1 MYETD
6 DYTICAERLYPKE
19 AKRIMNIFLK
29 QATRRPLF
37 TTLLV
42 LLLSFSVL
50 LSCIGYSAWES
61 AKTQKSEISNG
72 YTTIAIPI
80 EPDLSN
86 LSPEEIATALQNR
99 VFADNAAQEAPQI
112 TMVDRRC
119 LLSAHIAGSRSLSSS
134 SIDPSEY
141 NTAFDGECYSLAV
154 FALRCSGIREQPTE
168 GMFLY
173 DATFSVEEIICLS
186 DAYNTFPKPDSV
198 HIYSDVRESNGAAPF
213 EKGKTYLVFGQY
225 QDHRVVRSADGHDQV
240 KNENRYIVPFP
251 EINSN
256 FYGEPSSLELGSY
269 NGLDYH
275 FPAAGQLP
283 WVCEYTGSV
292 TDYLNSDAAS
302 TWREDIVPLCQL
314 NYESAAVIL
323 TDRAESMYSFNTG
336 DEALLSGRFF
346 TGEEYTNGDDVCV
359 ISAAYAE
366 QNGLRLGDM
375 IQLDYYDSGFGE
387 YNNGATANSMLAAE
401 DPGPYRQR
409 YYMSLDDAIG
419 VCKNYTV
426 IGIYTGA
433 RFAFG
438 AYQLNADTILVPK
451 ASVPN
456 AQNYETR
463 ANSLLNTFVLKNG
476 SAKEFE
482 KYMEQQNLAGQFLY
496 FDQDFSSMQESL
508 DALET
513 NAMRLMMVGI
523 GVFLLT
529 SALFL
534 FLNFRRMNLTI
545 RGVRLLGRSSKAV
558 FREIIMA
565 LIPLE
570 TLAVLFGTCAAIA
583 LFDVV
588 TRNLLSSALTLRP
601 EAMAVSAVTAFVFL
615 MVSTMIST
623 AIFANRKLMKAK

>member
-1 MYETD
+1 
-6 DYTICAERLYPKE
+6 
-19 AKRIMNIFLK
+19 MNIFLK

-50 LSCIGYSAWES
+50 LSCTGYSAWES
-61 AKTQKSEISNG
+61 AKTQKNEISNG

-86 LSPEEIATALQNR
+86 LSPEEITTALQNR
-99 VFADNAAQEAPQI
+99 VFADKAAQEAPQI
-112 TMVDRRC
+112 TTVDRRC

-198 HIYSDVRESNGAAPF
+198 HIYSDVRESNGAVPF

-225 QDHRVVRSADGHDQV
+225 QDHRVVRSADGYDQV

-366 QNGLRLGDM
+366 QNGLQLGDM

-409 YYMSLDDAIG
+409 YYMSPDDAIG
-419 VCKNYTV
+419 VCKNYTIV
-426 IGIYTGA
+426 GIYTGA

>member
-1 MYETD
+1 
-6 DYTICAERLYPKE
+6 
-19 AKRIMNIFLK
+19 MNIFLK

-50 LSCIGYSAWES
+50 LSCTGYSAWES
-61 AKTQKSEISNG
+61 AKTQKNEISNG

-99 VFADNAAQEAPQI
+99 VFADKAAQEAPQI
-112 TMVDRRC
+112 TTVDRRC

-173 DATFSVEEIICLS
+173 DATFSVEEIVCLS
-186 DAYNTFPKPDSV
+186 DAYNTFPRPDSV
-198 HIYSDVRESNGAAPF
+198 HIYSDVRESNGAVPF
-213 EKGKTYLVFGQY
+213 EKGKIYLVFGQY
-225 QDHRVVRSADGHDQV
+225 QDYRVVRSADGYDQV

-323 TDRAESMYSFNTG
+323 TNRAESMYSFNTG

-346 TGEEYTNGDDVCV
+346 TDEEYINGDDVCV

-409 YYMSLDDAIG
+409 YYMSPDDAIG

-463 ANSLLNTFVLKNG
+463 ANPLLNTFVLKNG

-496 FDQDFSSMQESL
+496 FDQNFSSMQESL
-508 DALET
+508 EALET

>member
-1 MYETD
+1 
-6 DYTICAERLYPKE
+6 
-19 AKRIMNIFLK
+19 MNIFLK

-173 DATFSVEEIICLS
+173 DATFSVEEIVCLS
-186 DAYNTFPKPDSV
+186 DAYNTFPRPDSV
-198 HIYSDVRESNGAAPF
+198 HIYSDVRESNGAVPF

-225 QDHRVVRSADGHDQV
+225 QDHRVVRSADGYDQV

-275 FPAAGQLP
+275 FPVVGQLP

-346 TGEEYTNGDDVCV
+346 TDEEYINGDDVCV

-375 IQLDYYDSGFGE
+375 IQLEYYDSGFGE

>member
-1 MYETD
+1 
-6 DYTICAERLYPKE
+6 
-19 AKRIMNIFLK
+19 MNIFLK

-173 DATFSVEEIICLS
+173 DATFSVEEIVCLS
-186 DAYNTFPKPDSV
+186 DAYNTFPRPDSV
-198 HIYSDVRESNGAAPF
+198 HIYSDVRESNGAVPF

-225 QDHRVVRSADGHDQV
+225 QDYRVVRSADGYDQV

-275 FPAAGQLP
+275 FPVVGQLP

-346 TGEEYTNGDDVCV
+346 TDEEYINGDDVCV

>member
-1 MYETD
+1 
-6 DYTICAERLYPKE
+6 
-19 AKRIMNIFLK
+19 MNIFLK

-198 HIYSDVRESNGAAPF
+198 HIYSDVRESNGAVPF

-225 QDHRVVRSADGHDQV
+225 QDHRVVRSADGYDQV

-588 TRNLLSSALTLRP
+588 TWNLLSSALTLRP

>member
-1 MYETD
+1 
-6 DYTICAERLYPKE
+6 
-19 AKRIMNIFLK
+19 MNIFLK

-173 DATFSVEEIICLS
+173 DATFSVEEIVCLS
-186 DAYNTFPKPDSV
+186 DAYNTFPRPDSV

-251 EINSN
+251 ETNSN

>member
-1 MYETD
+1 
-6 DYTICAERLYPKE
+6 
-19 AKRIMNIFLK
+19 MNIFLK

-50 LSCIGYSAWES
+50 LSCTGYSAWES
-61 AKTQKSEISNG
+61 AKTQKNEISNG

-86 LSPEEIATALQNR
+86 LSPEEITTALQNR
-99 VFADNAAQEAPQI
+99 VFADKAAQEAPQI
-112 TMVDRRC
+112 TTVDRRC
-119 LLSAHIAGSRSLSSS
+119 LLSAHIADSRSLSSS

-198 HIYSDVRESNGAAPF
+198 HIYSDVRESNGAVPF

-225 QDHRVVRSADGHDQV
+225 QDHRVVRSADGYDQV

-366 QNGLRLGDM
+366 QNGLQLGDM

-409 YYMSLDDAIG
+409 YYMSPDDAIG
-419 VCKNYTV
+419 VCKNYTIV
-426 IGIYTGA
+426 GIYTGA

>member
-1 MYETD
+1 
-6 DYTICAERLYPKE
+6 
-19 AKRIMNIFLK
+19 MNIFLK

-173 DATFSVEEIICLS
+173 DATFSVEEIVCLS
-186 DAYNTFPKPDSV
+186 DAYNTFPRPDSV
-198 HIYSDVRESNGAAPF
+198 HIYSDVRESNGAVPF

-225 QDHRVVRSADGHDQV
+225 QDHRVVRSADGYDQV

-283 WVCEYTGSV
+283 WACEYTGSV

-359 ISAAYAE
+359 ISASYAE

>member
-1 MYETD
+1 
-6 DYTICAERLYPKE
+6 
-19 AKRIMNIFLK
+19 MNIFLK

-141 NTAFDGECYSLAV
+141 ITAFDGECYSLAV

-173 DATFSVEEIICLS
+173 DATFSVEEIVCLS
-186 DAYNTFPKPDSV
+186 DAYNTFPRPDSV
-198 HIYSDVRESNGAAPF
+198 HIYSDVRESNGAVPF

-225 QDHRVVRSADGHDQV
+225 QDHRVVRSADGYDQV

>member
-173 DATFSVEEIICLS
+173 DATFSVEEIVCLS
-186 DAYNTFPKPDSV
+186 DAYNTFPRPDSV

-366 QNGLRLGDM
+366 QNGLQLGDM

-409 YYMSLDDAIG
+409 YYMSPDDAIG
-419 VCKNYTV
+419 VCKNYTIV
-426 IGIYTGA
+426 GIYTGA

>member
-1 MYETD
+1 
-6 DYTICAERLYPKE
+6 
-19 AKRIMNIFLK
+19 MNIFLK

-173 DATFSVEEIICLS
+173 DATFSVEEIVCLS
-186 DAYNTFPKPDSV
+186 DAYNTFPRPGSV
-198 HIYSDVRESNGAAPF
+198 HIYSDVRESNGAVPF

-225 QDHRVVRSADGHDQV
+225 QDHRVVRSADGYDQV

>member
-1 MYETD
+1 
-6 DYTICAERLYPKE
+6 
-19 AKRIMNIFLK
+19 MNIFLK

-50 LSCIGYSAWES
+50 LSCTGYSAWES
-61 AKTQKSEISNG
+61 AKTQKNEISNG

-86 LSPEEIATALQNR
+86 LSPEEITTALQNR
-99 VFADNAAQEAPQI
+99 VFADKEAQEAPQI
-112 TMVDRRC
+112 TTVDRRC

-198 HIYSDVRESNGAAPF
+198 HIYSDVRESNGAVPF

-225 QDHRVVRSADGHDQV
+225 QDHRVVRSADGYDQV

-251 EINSN
+251 EINRN

>member
-1 MYETD
+1 
-6 DYTICAERLYPKE
+6 
-19 AKRIMNIFLK
+19 MNIFLK

-173 DATFSVEEIICLS
+173 DATFSVEEIVCLS
-186 DAYNTFPKPDSV
+186 DAYNTFPRPDSV

-366 QNGLRLGDM
+366 QNGLQLGDM

-409 YYMSLDDAIG
+409 YYMSPDDAIG
-419 VCKNYTV
+419 VCKNYTIV
-426 IGIYTGA
+426 GIYTGA

>member
-1 MYETD
+1 
-6 DYTICAERLYPKE
+6 
-19 AKRIMNIFLK
+19 MNIFLK

-50 LSCIGYSAWES
+50 LSCTGYSAWES
-61 AKTQKSEISNG
+61 AKTQKNEISNG

-86 LSPEEIATALQNR
+86 LSPEEITTALQNR
-99 VFADNAAQEAPQI
+99 VFADKAAQEAPQI
-112 TMVDRRC
+112 TTVDRRC

-168 GMFLY
+168 GVFLY

-198 HIYSDVRESNGAAPF
+198 HIYSDVRESNGAVPF

-225 QDHRVVRSADGHDQV
+225 QDHRVVRSADGYDQV

>member
-1 MYETD
+1 
-6 DYTICAERLYPKE
+6 
-19 AKRIMNIFLK
+19 MNIFLK

-80 EPDLSN
+80 EPNLSN

-99 VFADNAAQEAPQI
+99 VFADKAAQEAAQI

-173 DATFSVEEIICLS
+173 DATFSVEEIVCLS
-186 DAYNTFPKPDSV
+186 DAYNTFPRPDSV
-198 HIYSDVRESNGAAPF
+198 HIYSDVRESNGAVPF

-225 QDHRVVRSADGHDQV
+225 QDHRVVRSADGYDQV

>member
-1 MYETD
+1 
-6 DYTICAERLYPKE
+6 
-19 AKRIMNIFLK
+19 MNIFLK

-173 DATFSVEEIICLS
+173 DATFSVEEIVCLS
-186 DAYNTFPKPDSV
+186 DAYNTFPRPDSV

-225 QDHRVVRSADGHDQV
+225 QDHRVVRSADGYDQV

-366 QNGLRLGDM
+366 QNGLRLGDV

>member
-1 MYETD
+1 
-6 DYTICAERLYPKE
+6 
-19 AKRIMNIFLK
+19 MNIFLK

-99 VFADNAAQEAPQI
+99 VFADNAAQEAPKI

-173 DATFSVEEIICLS
+173 DATFSVEEIVCLS
-186 DAYNTFPKPDSV
+186 DAYNTFPRPDSV
-198 HIYSDVRESNGAAPF
+198 HIYSDVRESNGAVPF

-225 QDHRVVRSADGHDQV
+225 QDHRVVRSADGYDQV

-275 FPAAGQLP
+275 FPVVGQLP

-346 TGEEYTNGDDVCV
+346 TDEEYINGDDVCV

>member
-1 MYETD
+1 
-6 DYTICAERLYPKE
+6 
-19 AKRIMNIFLK
+19 MNIFLK

-50 LSCIGYSAWES
+50 LSCTGYSAWES
-61 AKTQKSEISNG
+61 AKTQKNEISNG

-99 VFADNAAQEAPQI
+99 VFADKAAQEAPQI
-112 TMVDRRC
+112 TTVDRRC

-173 DATFSVEEIICLS
+173 DATFSVDEIICMS
-186 DAYNTFPKPDSV
+186 DAYITFPKPDSV
-198 HIYSDVRESNGAAPF
+198 HIYSDVRESNGAVPF
-213 EKGKTYLVFGQY
+213 EKGKIYLVFGQY
-225 QDHRVVRSADGHDQV
+225 QDYRVVRSADGYDQV

-275 FPAAGQLP
+275 FPVVGQLP

-323 TDRAESMYSFNTG
+323 TNRAESMYSFNTG

-346 TGEEYTNGDDVCV
+346 TDEEYINGDDVCV

-409 YYMSLDDAIG
+409 YYMSPDDAIG

-463 ANSLLNTFVLKNG
+463 ANPLLNTFVLKNG

-496 FDQDFSSMQESL
+496 FDQNFSSMQESL
-508 DALET
+508 EALET
-513 NAMRLMMVGI
+513 NAMRLMIVGI

-583 LFDVV
+583 LFDAV

-601 EAMAVSAVTAFVFL
+601 EAMAASAVTAFVFL
-615 MVSTMIST
+615 MVSTIIST

>member
-1 MYETD
+1 
-6 DYTICAERLYPKE
+6 
-19 AKRIMNIFLK
+19 MNIFLK

-99 VFADNAAQEAPQI
+99 VFADKAAQEAPQI
-112 TMVDRRC
+112 TTVDRRC

-198 HIYSDVRESNGAAPF
+198 HIYSDVRESNGAVPF

-225 QDHRVVRSADGHDQV
+225 QDHRVVRSADGYDQV

>member
-1 MYETD
+1 
-6 DYTICAERLYPKE
+6 
-19 AKRIMNIFLK
+19 MNIFLK

-50 LSCIGYSAWES
+50 LSCTGYSAWES
-61 AKTQKSEISNG
+61 AKTQKNEISNG

-86 LSPEEIATALQNR
+86 LSPEEITTALQNR
-99 VFADNAAQEAPQI
+99 VFADKAAQEAPQI
-112 TMVDRRC
+112 TTVDRRC

-198 HIYSDVRESNGAAPF
+198 HIYSDVRESNGAVPF

-225 QDHRVVRSADGHDQV
+225 QDHRVVRSADGYDQV

-558 FREIIMA
+558 FREIIVA
-565 LIPLE
+565 LISLE

>member
-1 MYETD
+1 
-6 DYTICAERLYPKE
+6 
-19 AKRIMNIFLK
+19 MNIFLK

-80 EPDLSN
+80 ERDLSN

-112 TMVDRRC
+112 TTVDRRC

-198 HIYSDVRESNGAAPF
+198 HIYSDVRESNGAVPF

-225 QDHRVVRSADGHDQV
+225 QDHRVVRSADGYDQV

>member
-1 MYETD
+1 
-6 DYTICAERLYPKE
+6 
-19 AKRIMNIFLK
+19 MNIFLK

-173 DATFSVEEIICLS
+173 DATFSVEEIVCLS
-186 DAYNTFPKPDSV
+186 DAYSTFPKPDSV
-198 HIYSDVRESNGAAPF
+198 HIYSNVRESNGAAPF

-225 QDHRVVRSADGHDQV
+225 QDYRVVRSADGYDQV

-275 FPAAGQLP
+275 FLAAGQLP

-336 DEALLSGRFF
+336 DEALLAGRFF

-601 EAMAVSAVTAFVFL
+601 EAMAVSAVTAFVFF

>member
-1 MYETD
+1 
-6 DYTICAERLYPKE
+6 
-19 AKRIMNIFLK
+19 MNIFLK

-173 DATFSVEEIICLS
+173 DATFSVEEIVCLS
-186 DAYNTFPKPDSV
+186 DAYNTFPRPDSV

-213 EKGKTYLVFGQY
+213 EKAKTYLVFGQY

-336 DEALLSGRFF
+336 DAALLSGRFF
-346 TGEEYTNGDDVCV
+346 TDEEYINGDDVCV

-409 YYMSLDDAIG
+409 YYMSPNDAIG

-463 ANSLLNTFVLKNG
+463 ANPLLNTFVLKNG

-508 DALET
+508 EALET
-513 NAMRLMMVGI
+513 NAMRLMIVGI

>member
-1 MYETD
+1 M
-6 DYTICAERLYPKE
+6 
-19 AKRIMNIFLK
+19 
-29 QATRRPLF
+29 
-37 TTLLV
+37 
-42 LLLSFSVL
+42 
-50 LSCIGYSAWES
+50 SCIGYSAWES

-86 LSPEEIATALQNR
+86 LSPEEITTALQNR
-99 VFADNAAQEAPQI
+99 VFADKAAQEAPQI
-112 TMVDRRC
+112 TTVDRRC

>member
-1 MYETD
+1 
-6 DYTICAERLYPKE
+6 
-19 AKRIMNIFLK
+19 MNICLK

-173 DATFSVEEIICLS
+173 DATFSVEEIVCLS
-186 DAYNTFPKPDSV
+186 DAYNTFPRPDSV
-198 HIYSDVRESNGAAPF
+198 HIYSDVRESNGAVPF

-225 QDHRVVRSADGHDQV
+225 QDHRVVRSADGYDQV

>member
-1 MYETD
+1 
-6 DYTICAERLYPKE
+6 
-19 AKRIMNIFLK
+19 MNIFLK

-50 LSCIGYSAWES
+50 LSCTGYSAWES
-61 AKTQKSEISNG
+61 AKTQKNEISNG

-173 DATFSVEEIICLS
+173 DATFSVEEIVCLS
-186 DAYNTFPKPDSV
+186 DAYNTFPRPDSV
-198 HIYSDVRESNGAAPF
+198 HIYSDVRESNGAVPF

-225 QDHRVVRSADGHDQV
+225 QDYRVVRSADGYDQV

-275 FPAAGQLP
+275 FPVVGQLP

-346 TGEEYTNGDDVCV
+346 TDEEYINGDDVCV

>member
-1 MYETD
+1 
-6 DYTICAERLYPKE
+6 
-19 AKRIMNIFLK
+19 MNIFLK

-50 LSCIGYSAWES
+50 LSCTGYSAWES
-61 AKTQKSEISNG
+61 AKTQKNEISNG

-86 LSPEEIATALQNR
+86 LSPEELATALQNR
-99 VFADNAAQEAPQI
+99 VFADKAAQEAPQI
-112 TMVDRRC
+112 TTVDRRC

-198 HIYSDVRESNGAAPF
+198 HIYSDVRESNGAVPF

-225 QDHRVVRSADGHDQV
+225 QDHRVVRSADGYDQV

-275 FPAAGQLP
+275 FPVVGQLP

-346 TGEEYTNGDDVCV
+346 TDEEYINGDDVCV

>member
-1 MYETD
+1 
-6 DYTICAERLYPKE
+6 
-19 AKRIMNIFLK
+19 MNIFLK

-173 DATFSVEEIICLS
+173 DATFSVEEIVCLS
-186 DAYNTFPKPDSV
+186 DAYNTFPRPDSV

-529 SALFL
+529 SVLFL

>member
-1 MYETD
+1 
-6 DYTICAERLYPKE
+6 
-19 AKRIMNIFLK
+19 MNIFLK

-50 LSCIGYSAWES
+50 LSCTGYSAWES
-61 AKTQKSEISNG
+61 AKTQKNEISNG

-86 LSPEEIATALQNR
+86 LSPEEITTALQNR
-99 VFADNAAQEAPQI
+99 VFADKAAQEAPQI
-112 TMVDRRC
+112 TTVDRRC

-186 DAYNTFPKPDSV
+186 DAYSTFPKPDSV
-198 HIYSDVRESNGAAPF
+198 HIYSDVRESNGAVPF

-225 QDHRVVRSADGHDQV
+225 QDHRVVRSADGYDQV

-275 FPAAGQLP
+275 FPVVGQLP

-346 TGEEYTNGDDVCV
+346 TDEEYINGDDVCV

>member
-1 MYETD
+1 
-6 DYTICAERLYPKE
+6 
-19 AKRIMNIFLK
+19 MNIFLK

-80 EPDLSN
+80 EPNLSN

-99 VFADNAAQEAPQI
+99 VFADKAAQEAAQI

-198 HIYSDVRESNGAAPF
+198 HIYSDVRESNGAVPF

-225 QDHRVVRSADGHDQV
+225 QDHRVVRSADGYDQV

>member
-1 MYETD
+1 
-6 DYTICAERLYPKE
+6 
-19 AKRIMNIFLK
+19 MNIFLK

-173 DATFSVEEIICLS
+173 DATFSVEEIVCLS
-186 DAYNTFPKPDSV
+186 DAYNTFPRPDSV
-198 HIYSDVRESNGAAPF
+198 HIYSDVRESNGAVPF

-225 QDHRVVRSADGHDQV
+225 QDYRVVRSADGYDQV

-513 NAMRLMMVGI
+513 NAMRLMIVGI

-583 LFDVV
+583 LFDAV
-588 TRNLLSSALTLRP
+588 TRNLLSSALALRP
-601 EAMAVSAVTAFVFL
+601 EAMAASAVTAFVFL

>member
-1 MYETD
+1 
-6 DYTICAERLYPKE
+6 
-19 AKRIMNIFLK
+19 MNIFLK

-50 LSCIGYSAWES
+50 LSCTGYSAWES
-61 AKTQKSEISNG
+61 AKTQKNEISNG

-86 LSPEEIATALQNR
+86 LSPEEITTALQNR
-99 VFADNAAQEAPQI
+99 VFADKAAQEAPQI
-112 TMVDRRC
+112 TTVDRRC

-198 HIYSDVRESNGAAPF
+198 HIYSDVRESNGAVPF

-225 QDHRVVRSADGHDQV
+225 QDHRVVRSADGYDQV

-275 FPAAGQLP
+275 FPVVGQLP

>member
-1 MYETD
+1 
-6 DYTICAERLYPKE
+6 
-19 AKRIMNIFLK
+19 MNIFLK

-173 DATFSVEEIICLS
+173 DATFSVEEIVCLS
-186 DAYNTFPKPDSV
+186 DAYNTFPRPDSV
-198 HIYSDVRESNGAAPF
+198 HIYSDVRESNGAVPF

-225 QDHRVVRSADGHDQV
+225 QDHRVVRSADGYDQV

-256 FYGEPSSLELGSY
+256 FYGEPSSLGLGSY

-275 FPAAGQLP
+275 FLAAGQLP

-623 AIFANRKLMKAK
+623 AIFANRRLMKAK

>member
-1 MYETD
+1 
-6 DYTICAERLYPKE
+6 
-19 AKRIMNIFLK
+19 MNIFLK

-50 LSCIGYSAWES
+50 LSCTGYSAWES

-86 LSPEEIATALQNR
+86 LSPEEITTALQNR
-99 VFADNAAQEAPQI
+99 VFADKAAQEAPQI
-112 TMVDRRC
+112 TTVDRRC

-198 HIYSDVRESNGAAPF
+198 HIYSDVRESNGAVPF

-225 QDHRVVRSADGHDQV
+225 QDHRVVRSADGYDQV

>member
-1 MYETD
+1 
-6 DYTICAERLYPKE
+6 
-19 AKRIMNIFLK
+19 MNIFLK

-173 DATFSVEEIICLS
+173 DATFSVEEIVCLS
-186 DAYNTFPKPDSV
+186 DAYNTFPRPDSV
-198 HIYSDVRESNGAAPF
+198 HIYSDVRESNGAVPF

-225 QDHRVVRSADGHDQV
+225 QDHRVVRSADGYDQV

-275 FPAAGQLP
+275 FPVVGQLP

-346 TGEEYTNGDDVCV
+346 TDEEYINGDDVCV

-513 NAMRLMMVGI
+513 NAMCLMMVGI

>member
-1 MYETD
+1 
-6 DYTICAERLYPKE
+6 
-19 AKRIMNIFLK
+19 MNIFLK

-50 LSCIGYSAWES
+50 LSCTGYSAWES
-61 AKTQKSEISNG
+61 AKTQKNEISNG

-86 LSPEEIATALQNR
+86 LSPEEITTALQNR
-99 VFADNAAQEAPQI
+99 VFADKAAQEAPQI
-112 TMVDRRC
+112 TTVDRRC

-198 HIYSDVRESNGAAPF
+198 HIYSDVRESNGAVPF

-225 QDHRVVRSADGHDQV
+225 QDHRVVRSADGYDQV

-451 ASVPN
+451 ASVPT

-570 TLAVLFGTCAAIA
+570 TLAVLFGTCAAIV

-623 AIFANRKLMKAK
+623 AIFANRRLMKAK